1 MKIKVVL
8 VDDDFSALTAIK
20 NYCQQ
25 IPLDVVGAYDS
36 PAKFIEELKPST
48 FDIAILDYSM
58 PKYNGLQLA
67 EILNSEGIPVI
78 FVTGHRD
85 DIASKAWDLNCIDCI
100 EKPVNVEKIKR
111 AIAKFKP
118 STKIEKDVLQLELYG
133 GQIAPIKIVDIA
145 HIGKCDDDSSGNDKL
160 LTDKFGKKFRVI
172 KKRMEDFMNV
182 LPNDKFM
189 RVGKSDIVAKEVI
202 SMHSKNHEEITLTV
216 NNNKGPIKVNVSAHR
231 KDDFK
236 KWFQS

>member
-25 IPLDVVGAYDS
+25 IQLEVVGAYDS
-36 PAKFIEELKPST
+36 PAKFIAESKHLK
-48 FDIAILDYSM
+48 FDVAILDYSM
-58 PKYNGLQLA
+58 PQHNGLQLA

-85 DIASKAWDLNCIDCI
+85 EIASKAWDINCIDCI
-100 EKPVNVEKIKR
+100 EKPVNIDKIKK
-111 AIAKFKP
+111 AISKFEPAKRNE
-118 STKIEKDVLQLELYG
+118 SEILQLELYN
-133 GQIAPIKIVDIA
+133 GQIAHIKINDIA
-145 HIGKCDDDSSGNDKL
+145 HIGKCEDDSSGNDRL
-160 LTDKFGKKFRVI
+160 LSDKSGKKFRVI
-172 KKRMEDFMNV
+172 KKKMEDFMKV

-189 RVGKSDIVAKEVI
+189 RVSRSEIVSKEVI
-202 SMHSKNHEEITLTV
+202 AMHSKNYEELTLTLYDGKNPIRV
-216 NNNKGPIKVNVSAHR
+216 NISANR

-236 KWFQS
+236 KWFLL